1 MTHRDGTQETAHG
14 REWFE
19 EGAAATRFD
28 QPMNTNRSSGLSTY
42 TGVVCAAG
50 FAALGAGVWH
60 GAHELTVH
68 LAAFAVVT
76 PLVVL
81 GELFAIRVPRGEDL
95 RDVRASTTFAIALL
109 LMAGPAAA
117 LIAMALATVA
127 CGVSS
132 RHAARDIAFDVAARS
147 LALSGAAAVLQH
159 FQVNALTH
167 DAVRVRDVEA
177 FLVAGLSYF
186 VVRTVV
192 PGVARAWTK
201 RLRGR
206 RFVSQVFD
214 DLTFRG
220 GTEAALISLAPLVAA
235 AAGQSLFLVGF
246 LVAPFVAV
254 DRAAAALVRTSHES
268 LHDPLTRLANR
279 AALYRTL
286 AMLAGEGSA
295 APRPFALWLLDLDRF
310 KEVNDSLGHSIGDEL
325 LQSVAQ
331 RVRAVIGKGDLVA
344 RLGGDE
350 FAVVLA
356 DTTED
361 TVRAA
366 AARLLEQF
374 EIPFELSS
382 VTLDIACS
390 VGIALAPEHGDDNES
405 LLRAADVALYCAKA
419 ARSGYVIYDP
429 ELSWEHRNRKP
440 LLADLHRAL
449 EAGEF
454 VPYYQ
459 PKADARTRRIVGVET
474 LLRWQHPAHGVLS
487 PIEFL
492 PLLDRSGVIRHVT
505 ADLVDGT
512 LRQLA
517 QWRDLGWELHAAV
530 NLSMRSLHDP
540 ELPEGIAERLSFY
553 GLDPELLELEVTEQ
567 TIMADPKRVT
577 AVLNALKEIGVT
589 IALDDFGTG
598 YSSLAHLSIM
608 PLDVLKIDQTFVR
621 NMMTKPKDA
630 AIVRSTVELARSLA
644 LTTVGEGVEDG
655 LTWATLRTLGCDT
668 IQGNIIS
675 RAKPP
680 AELTQYLHCLPQLT
694 VAQGSLPHLAP
705 PIESLESSS
714 PG

>member
-1 MTHRDGTQETAHG
+1 M
-14 REWFE
+14 
-19 EGAAATRFD
+19 
-28 QPMNTNRSSGLSTY
+28 
-42 TGVVCAAG
+42 
-50 FAALGAGVWH
+50 
-60 GAHELTVH
+60 
-68 LAAFAVVT
+68 
-76 PLVVL
+76 
-81 GELFAIRVPRGEDL
+81 
-95 RDVRASTTFAIALL
+95 

-117 LIAMALATVA
+117 LIAMAIATIA
-127 CGVSS
+127 RGIHT
-132 RHAARDIAFDVAARS
+132 RRAGRDIAFDAAVNS
-147 LALSGAAAVLQH
+147 LALWCAAAVLAT
-159 FQVNALTH
+159 FDVGGLSR
-167 DAVRVRDVEA
+167 DAVRIGDVGA
-177 FLVAGLSYF
+177 FVGAGISFF
-186 VVRTVV
+186 VVTTAL
-192 PGVARAWTK
+192 PGIAYAWMK
-201 RLRGR
+201 HLGGR
-206 RFVSQVFD
+206 RFLGYVFD
-214 DLTFRG
+214 DLPFRA
-220 GTEAALISLAPLVAA
+220 GTAAALISAAPLVAA
-235 AAGQSLFLVGF
+235 AAGESLFLVVF

-254 DRAAAALVRTSHES
+254 HRAAAALVRTSHES

-286 AMLAGEGSA
+286 AMMSGEGSS
-295 APRPFALWLLDLDRF
+295 PSRPFALWLLDLDRF
-310 KEVNDSLGHSIGDEL
+310 KEVNDSLGHGIGDEL

-331 RVRAVIGKGDLVA
+331 RVRSVIPKDNLVA

-356 DTTED
+356 DADEE

-366 AARLLEQF
+366 AARLGEQF
-374 EIPFELSS
+374 EVPFELST

-390 VGIALAPEHGDDNES
+390 IGIALAPKHAEDNES

-419 ARSGYVIYDP
+419 ARSGFVIYDP

-487 PIEFL
+487 PVEFL

-505 ADLVDGT
+505 ADVVDHT
-512 LRQLA
+512 LA
-517 QWRDLGWELHAAV
+517 QIAKWREFGWELHAAV

-540 ELPEGIAERLSFY
+540 ELPAGIADRLLY
-553 GLDPELLELEVTEQ
+553 HNVPPELLELEVTEQ

-577 AVLNALKEIGVT
+577 AVLNALKDIGVT

-630 AIVRSTVELARSLA
+630 AIVRSTVELARSLG

-655 LTWATLRTLGCDT
+655 LTWSQLRTLGCDT

-675 RAKPP
+675 RAKP
-680 AELTQYLHCLPQLT
+680 ASELTEYLKCLPQLT
-694 VAQGSLPHLAP
+694 VAQGALPHLTP
-705 PIESLESSS
+705 PVESVESATQA
-714 PG
+714 

>member
-1 MTHRDGTQETAHG
+1 MDTQPS
-14 REWFE
+14 R
-19 EGAAATRFD
+19 
-28 QPMNTNRSSGLSTY
+28 GLLSY
-42 TGVVCAAG
+42 VALVCAAG
-50 FAALGAGVWH
+50 LAAFGVGVWH
-60 GAHELTVH
+60 GSGELTSRFAE
-68 LAAFAVVT
+68 LAVLT

-81 GELFAIRVPRGEDL
+81 AELTPIRVPRGENL
-95 RDVRASTTFAIALL
+95 REVRASITFVFVLL

-117 LIAMALATVA
+117 LIAIALATVLR
-127 CGVSS
+127 GVYS
-132 RHAARDIAFDVAARS
+132 RRTARDIAFDTAVCS
-147 LALSGAAAVLQH
+147 LALWCAAAVLAT
-159 FQVNALTH
+159 FDVGSLSP
-167 DAVRVRDVEA
+167 DAVRFSDVGA
-177 FLVAGLSYF
+177 FVAAGASYF
-186 VVRTVV
+186 VVSTAL
-192 PGVARAWTK
+192 PGIALSWAK
-201 RLRGR
+201 HLRGR
-206 RFVSQVFD
+206 RFLAFVFD
-214 DLTFRG
+214 DLPFRAG
-220 GTEAALISLAPLVAA
+220 ASAALISAAPLIAA
-235 AAGQSLFLVGF
+235 ATGVSLFLVVF
-246 LVAPFVAV
+246 LIGPFLAV
-254 DRAAAALVRTSHES
+254 HRAAAALVRTSHES

-286 AMLAGEGSA
+286 AMMSGEGA
-295 APRPFALWLLDLDRF
+295 APSRPFALWLLDLDRF
-310 KEVNDSLGHSIGDEL
+310 KEVNDSLGHGIGDEL

-331 RVRAVIGKGDLVA
+331 RVRSVIPKDDLVA

-356 DTTED
+356 DADEE

-366 AARLLEQF
+366 AARLGEQF
-374 EIPFELSS
+374 EVPFELST

-390 VGIALAPEHGDDNES
+390 IGIALAPQHGEDNES

-419 ARSGYVIYDP
+419 ARSGFVVYDP
-429 ELSWEHRNRKP
+429 ELNWEHRNRKP

-454 VPYYQ
+454 VPHFQ

-487 PIEFL
+487 PVEFL

-505 ADLVDGT
+505 ADVVDGT
-512 LRQLA
+512 LA
-517 QWRDLGWELHAAV
+517 QIAAWRDLGWELHAAV

-540 ELPEGIAERLSFY
+540 ELPAGIADRLAY
-553 GLDPELLELEVTEQ
+553 YNLPPELLELEVTEQ

-577 AVLNALKEIGVT
+577 AVLHALKDIGVS

-630 AIVRSTVELARSLA
+630 AIVRSTVELARSLG

-655 LTWATLRTLGCDT
+655 LTWAQLRTLGCDT

-675 RAKPP
+675 RAKP
-680 AELTQYLHCLPQLT
+680 AVELTEYLKCLPQLT
-694 VAQGSLPHLAP
+694 VAQGALPHLAP
-705 PIESLESSS
+705 PVESPS
-714 PG
+714 PT

>member
-1 MTHRDGTQETAHG
+1 MN
-14 REWFE
+14 
-19 EGAAATRFD
+19 D
-28 QPMNTNRSSGLSTY
+28 QPSNGLSAY
-42 TGVVCAAG
+42 AGIVCAAG
-50 FAALGAGVWH
+50 LAALGLGLWH
-60 GAHELTVH
+60 GTHELSIRLGV
-68 LAAFAVVT
+68 FAVMT

-81 GELFAIRVPRGEDL
+81 GELFPIRVPRGESL
-95 RDVRASTTFAIALL
+95 REVRVSTTFAFALL

-117 LIAMALATVA
+117 MVAMAIATIVS
-127 CGVSS
+127 GVRSHHLP
-132 RHAARDIAFDVAARS
+132 RYVAFDVAARS
-147 LALSGAAAVLQH
+147 LALWCATAVLQQ
-159 FQVNALTH
+159 FDINALTH
-167 DAVRVRDVEA
+167 ESVRLSDVGA
-177 FLVAGLSYF
+177 FVAGGLSYF
-186 VVRTVV
+186 VVSTAV
-192 PGVARAWTK
+192 PGIARAWAK
-201 RLRGR
+201 DLRGR
-206 RFVSQVFD
+206 RFVSFVFD
-214 DLTFRG
+214 DLPFRA
-220 GTEAALISLAPLVAA
+220 GTEAALISMAPLVAA
-235 AAGQSLFLVGF
+235 AAGKSLFLVVF
-246 LVAPFVAV
+246 LVAPFLAI

-286 AMLAGEGSA
+286 AMMAEDGTTPS
-295 APRPFALWLLDLDRF
+295 RSFALWLLDLDRF
-310 KEVNDSLGHSIGDEL
+310 KEVNDSLGHGIGDEL
-325 LQSVAQ
+325 LVAVAQ
-331 RVRAVIGKGDLVA
+331 RVRSVIRKENLVA

-356 DTTED
+356 DADEE
-361 TVRAA
+361 TVREAA
-366 AARLLEQF
+366 VRLGEQF

-390 VGIALAPEHGDDNES
+390 IGIALAPAHGDDNES

-474 LLRWQHPAHGVLS
+474 LLRWRHPVHGVLS
-487 PIEFL
+487 PVEFL

-505 ADLVDGT
+505 ADLVDST
-512 LRQLA
+512 LA
-517 QWRDLGWELHAAV
+517 QIAMWRDLGWDLHAAV
-530 NLSMRSLHDP
+530 NLSTRSLHDP
-540 ELPEGIAERLSFY
+540 ELPDGIADRLAFH
-553 GLDPELLELEVTEQ
+553 DVPAELLELEVTEQ

-577 AVLNALKEIGVT
+577 EVLHALKEIGVT

-630 AIVRSTVELARSLA
+630 AIVRSTIELARSLG

-655 LTWATLRTLGCDT
+655 LTWAQLRTLGCDT

-675 RAKPP
+675 RAKP
-680 AELTQYLHCLPQLT
+680 ANELTQYLQCLPQLT
-694 VAQGSLPHLAP
+694 VATGSLPHLGASV
-705 PIESLESSS
+705 ESLESSS
-714 PG
+714 PT